1 MNNINLLSANWPQ
14 LLVKIR
20 TTSLQ
25 FLCQYNP
32 LYKILLSENLYANT
46 IKHSPRQFIGGIKNP
61 LPMKPAVLKILTFCL
76 LLISAAS
83 CKKSDTGSA
92 VVPKTKTILLTQNAW
107 KIQSVGLDANKDGIA
122 ETDVTVLI
130 QACKLDNTYS
140 FKTDGTGTAD
150 EGATKCVSTDPQTKA
165 FTWVFKN
172 NESVLSGTFS
182 FTSSDATIISMDD
195 NKLVVA
201 YDDVSTSSHLVA
213 TLQH

>member
-1 MNNINLLSANWPQ
+1 MNNINLLSARWLQ

-32 LYKILLSENLYANT
+32 LYKILLSENLYVNT
-46 IKHSPRQFIGGIKNP
+46 IKQSFRQFIGGIKNP

-92 VVPKTKTILLTQNAW
+92 VTPKTKTILLTQIAW

-122 ETDVTVLI
+122 ETDVTALI
-130 QACKLDNTYS
+130 QACKLDN
-140 FKTDGTGTAD
+140 
-150 EGATKCVSTDPQTKA
+150 
-165 FTWVFKN
+165 
-172 NESVLSGTFS
+172 
-182 FTSSDATIISMDD
+182 
-195 NKLVVA
+195 
-201 YDDVSTSSHLVA
+201 
-213 TLQH
+213 